1 MKVVITGGLGFLGQ
15 RLADRL
21 LARESLAGPD
31 GEQHAIDKLILF
43 DVPQAEMSDH
53 SDDRVKVVHGDV
65 SYPADVAAIIDRD
78 DVGVFHLASVLSAGA
93 EADFDLALRVN
104 MDGGRAVL
112 DACRA
117 RGSIPRLVFT
127 STIATFGGRDEY
139 ASVSD
144 TTKQVPETTYGT
156 TKAMMELLVNDYTR
170 KGYLDGR
177 TARVATVIV
186 RPGSSNP
193 AASAFASAIFREPL
207 ERRDFA
213 APVSLETHMAV
224 IGYRTVIDG
233 LVQLYEVDAAE
244 LGANRAFGLPALT
257 VSVGEMI
264 ESLRRVADDR
274 PLGSISVEPDPE
286 TQRIVDSW
294 PIELDSA
301 RAQAL
306 GLPADDSVDDMVRAY
321 IEDFVS

>member
-1 MKVVITGGLGFLGQ
+1 MRVVITGGLGFLGQ

-21 LARESLAGPD
+21 LARATLRGPD
-31 GEQHAIDKLILF
+31 GEQHAIDELILF
-43 DVPQAEMSDH
+43 DIPTTEIPEH
-53 SDDRVKVVHGDV
+53 SDDRVEVVTGDV
-65 SYPADVAAIIDRD
+65 SRSADVEAIINRRE
-78 DVGVFHLASVLSAGA
+78 VGVFHLASVLSGGA

-104 MDGGRAVL
+104 VDGGRAVL

-117 RGSIPRLVFT
+117 LGSRPRLVFT

-139 ASVSD
+139 GSVSD

-170 KGYLDGR
+170 KGYVDGR

-207 ERRDFA
+207 ERRNFA
-213 APVSLETHMAV
+213 APVSLETQMAV

-233 LVQLYEVDAAE
+233 LVQLYEVDAGE
-244 LGANRAFGLPALT
+244 LGSNRAFGLPALT
-257 VSVGEMI
+257 VSVGEMV
-264 ESLRRVADDR
+264 ESLRRVAQDR
-274 PLGSISVEPDPE
+274 SLGSISVRPDPE

-294 PIELDSA
+294 PVVINSE

-306 GLPADDSVDDMVRAY
+306 GLPADSDLDVMVRAY